1 MKFRGDGTSAGHC
14 IVHLVIALAL
24 LAAAGGCEPPRPELA
39 HEAKLA
45 EVHTVAVLHFV
56 DAPGGTAKGSGEV
69 VVGAAQAELIRCGIR
84 VIERGRL
91 KAILGEQ
98 DLRLAG
104 LVDATTASKIGKLAG
119 AELVILGEIT
129 QYEAQKEYSHVAV
142 HMFSGGGTKTIHRV
156 GLSLRAVSVADG
168 QVIYAKMG
176 QGTSQKGYSP
186 ALELAAKEAI
196 RPLALFF
203 KERYEKANAPKPTE

>member
-1 MKFRGDGTSAGHC
+1 MKLRGAGHC
-14 IVHLVIALAL
+14 VVEIVVALAL
-24 LAAAGGCEPPRPELA
+24 LAAAGGCEPARPTLT

-69 VVGAAQAELIRCGIR
+69 VVSAAHAELIRCGIR

-129 QYEAQKEYSHVAV
+129 QYEAQKEYSHGAV
-142 HMFSGGGTKTIHRV
+142 HMFSAGGTKTIHRV

-168 QVIYAKMG
+168 QVIYAELG
-176 QGTSQKGYSP
+176 QGTSEKGYSP
-186 ALELAAKEAI
+186 ALKLAAKEAI

-203 KERYEKANAPKPTE
+203 KERYDKANAPKQTQ